1 MNPQDLVV
9 IVGIRILQCMKF
21 HFLKHICNTWTPRN
35 MEKKKT
41 TKKPTQYSNSTVVVQ
56 HGISRE
62 ILTSVLQWKRFSLD
76 MPLNEK

>member
-9 IVGIRILQCMKF
+9 IVGIRILQSMKF

-35 MEKKKT
+35 MEKKKN
-41 TKKPTQYSNSTVVVQ
+41 KTQYSNSTVVVQ

-76 MPLNEK
+76 MPLNEKIT